1 METLDKIS
9 IIVPVFNVE
18 SFLSECIDSI
28 CRQTYRNLEIILV
41 DDGSTDRSGSICDEY
56 ALKDNR
62 IIVIHQ
68 KNGGISNA
76 RNNTLK
82 MATGEYI
89 GFVDSDDVI
98 HSRMFEF
105 LHDALVETNASV
117 SICHEIAFRDNDTVA
132 FNDYSTYTIERLED
146 QIQLFSHM
154 ADEWTGPIN
163 WIWNKLYRKSDFS
176 GLKFFE
182 GKRMEDVR
190 FSSEYISRIQNG
202 VWIKECLYG
211 YRQRTGS
218 TMNSN
223 DLRIPTEY
231 TEALMYQ
238 RSFIYKTE
246 NVNLI
251 NKFDEYILKKIPKL
265 RCELASYKGN
275 TKNGEKYIK
284 EMYKKIYHDFDKS
297 ATSFK
302 NRLKF
307 FMARYMFSIYKV
319 LYKIV

>member
-28 CRQTYRNLEIILV
+28 CGQTYRNLEIILV

-76 RNNTLK
+76 RNNALK

-89 GFVDSDDVI
+89 GFVDSDDLI

-146 QIQLFSHM
+146 QIHLFSHM

-176 GLKFFE
+176 DLKFFE

-202 VWIKECLYG
+202 VWIKERLYG

-223 DLRIPTEY
+223 DSRIPTEY

-238 RSFIYKTE
+238 RSFIYKTK

-251 NKFDEYILKKIPKL
+251 NRFDEYILKKIPKL
-265 RCELASYKGN
+265 RCELALHKGN

-302 NRLKF
+302 NRIKF
-307 FMARYMFSIYKV
+307 FMARYMFIIYKV